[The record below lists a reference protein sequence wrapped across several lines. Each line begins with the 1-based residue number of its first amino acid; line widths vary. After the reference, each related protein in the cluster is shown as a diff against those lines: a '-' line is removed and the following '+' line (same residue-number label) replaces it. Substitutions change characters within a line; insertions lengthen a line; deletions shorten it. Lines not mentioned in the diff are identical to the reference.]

1 MAETTVYSFDAV
13 SGIAQTRIGDFL
25 TILLKNKNVPSFPNR
40 TRRWCVWL
48 SLHDKLYEVVFER
61 GVSSHSVYTVDRDVS
76 RSGDIYG
83 ETRLEV
89 TSFNTARLDLVVL
102 SRTVRVFV
110 SVDGKSPV
118 NFETSFIPDHIGFGS
133 ESVFS
138 GVEAP
143 DDLQCYTTTSYSSSF
158 NFKPSAVE
166 NFLSTH
172 SPPNLSIFPDS
183 AGSVSCLNERSE
195 ARHSPI
201 AISIDGD
208 ESDVSHFHPSVH
220 TKRKRHAEGEEK
232 QKRKTELFACRN
244 LWVLTIITVFLFI
257 FVLVLV
263 SRA

>member
-13 SGIAQTRIGDFL
+13 SGVAQTRIGDFL
-25 TILLKNKNVPSFPNR
+25 TILLKNKNVPSSPNR

-48 SLHDKLYEVVFER
+48 SLHDRLYEVVFER

-102 SRTVRVFV
+102 SRMVRVFV

-133 ESVFS
+133 ESVFC
-138 GVEAP
+138 GTEAP
-143 DDLQCYTTTSYSSSF
+143 DDLQCFVTTSYSSSF

-166 NFLSTH
+166 KILLTH
-172 SPPNLSIFPDS
+172 SPPNLSVLPDS
-183 AGSVSCLNERSE
+183 AGSISRSNERSE
-195 ARHSPI
+195 AHHSPI
-201 AISIDGD
+201 AISIDEE
-208 ESDVSHFHPSVH
+208 ESDVSHFYPSAH
-220 TKRKRHAEGEEK
+220 TKRNAEGEEK
-232 QKRKTELFACRN
+232 QKRGTELFACRN
-244 LWVLTIITVFLFI
+244 LWIMAIITVFLFI

>member
-1 MAETTVYSFDAV
+1 MVETTVYSFDAA

-25 TILLKNKNVPSFPNR
+25 TILLKNTNVPSSPNR

-61 GVSSHSVYTVDRDVS
+61 GVSSHSVYTVDRDIS
-76 RSGDIYG
+76 RGGDIYG

-102 SRTVRVFV
+102 NSVVRVFV

-143 DDLQCYTTTSYSSSF
+143 DDLQCYATTSYSSSF

-166 NFLSTH
+166 KILLTH

-183 AGSVSCLNERSE
+183 AGSVSRSNERSE
-195 ARHSPI
+195 AHHSPI
-201 AISIDGD
+201 AISIDEED
-208 ESDVSHFHPSVH
+208 FDVSHFHPNVH
-220 TKRKRHAEGEEK
+220 TKRHAEGEEK

-244 LWVLTIITVFLFI
+244 LWIMTIITVFLFI
-257 FVLVLV
+257 LVLVLV